1 MAGANGAR
9 LMPWGALGRPST
21 VTTNLAD
28 VRSPSS
34 MGIITFNCV
43 SLAKRTFAVMP
54 SKVTLTFAPVNFVPK
69 IVAIDPG
76 ATNPGAKLAPFT
88 MVVTAGDG
96 TGGGAAVTVSVMATT
111 REPAIGPASTVSVAL

>member
-9 LMPWGALGRPST
+9 LMPWGALARPST

-43 SLAKRTFAVMP
+43 SLEKRTLAGTP
-54 SKVTLTFAPVNFVPK
+54 SKVTLTIAPVNFVPK

-76 ATNPGAKLAPFT
+76 ATKPGAKLAPFT
-88 MVVTAGDG
+88 IVVTAGDG
-96 TGGGAAVTVSVMATT
+96 TGGGAAVTVNVIGTI
-111 REPAIGPASTVSVAL
+111 REPATG